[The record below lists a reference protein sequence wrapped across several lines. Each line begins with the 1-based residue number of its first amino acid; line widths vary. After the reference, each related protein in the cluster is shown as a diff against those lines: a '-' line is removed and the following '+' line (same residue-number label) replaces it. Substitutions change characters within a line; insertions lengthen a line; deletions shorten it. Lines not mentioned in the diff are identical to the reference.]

1 MDYPVSGSAPN
12 TADAVVLHTISGGVA
27 VPMGPTTEVVVA
39 PTVSSGA
46 TYSSGV
52 CIGGAIAL
60 SGGFVSGTN
69 AASLRH
75 LSIDLA
81 VSTAQNITATILRG
95 AVTSAS
101 TVIDHTV
108 TSIGAAD
115 AGKVI
120 GQEVLTPLQAPGNAA
135 TVYRQTGLDY
145 VVPAGGT
152 IVLTAGGAITMPS
165 ASGLT
170 VGAGLV

>member
-12 TADAVVLHTISGGVA
+12 TADAVVLHAISGGVA
-27 VPMGPTTEVVVA
+27 VPMGPTTELVVA

-46 TYSSGV
+46 VYSSGV
-52 CIGGAIAL
+52 CIAGAIPL
-60 SGGFVSGTN
+60 SGGFISGAS

-95 AVTSAS
+95 AVSTAS
-101 TVIDHTV
+101 TVADHTA

-120 GQEVLTPLQAPGNAA
+120 GQEVLTPQQAPGNAA

-145 VVPAGGT
+145 VVPSGGF

-165 ASGLT
+165 ASGMT